1 MNMEF
6 YKNNPTNLHNP
17 TQKRKLGKKQR
28 KQEIINNL
36 TNTINS
42 ESAKIVGGNKDLI
55 QKLQFKLDDAIYG
68 KLK

>member
-1 MNMEF
+1 MEF

-17 TQKRKLGKKQR
+17 TKKKRKLGKKQR
-28 KQEIINNL
+28 KQEVIDNL

-42 ESAKIVGGNKDLI
+42 ESAKIGGGNKELI
-55 QKLQFKLDDAIYG
+55 EKLQFKLDDAIYG

>member
-1 MNMEF
+1 MEF

-17 TQKRKLGKKQR
+17 TKKRKLGKKQR
-28 KQEIINNL
+28 KQEIIDNL

-42 ESAKIVGGNKDLI
+42 ESAKIGGGNKDLI
-55 QKLQFKLDDAIYG
+55 EKLQLKLDDAIYG